1 MAKAAK
7 KARGKFVDEK
17 YLGSEPD
24 LSGKIPSATDM
35 AKAYNWYNYFYNND
49 DAKGFVLEYL
59 KSNHKNEKDLI
70 RGISSDVPADRL
82 RTLGWS
88 ARILTMGG
96 NLQSG
101 YDFIAHA
108 KKTVESVR
116 TSERTGRFVLSSPE
130 SGSISEDDRMGE
142 TTDSKE
148 SDAESTSSQS
158 EKISIQDR
166 IKNKTSDLIAELEDE
181 IDNFINKGESK
192 FKIAEWLRQKDVKP
206 QIALRIADFYKPL
219 YSELFDAYEG
229 KDEEL
234 KKAYKRYK
242 KPELRAYMEFVR
254 DIVSA
259 CENRAEIVKVIRK
272 PRKKKQ
278 KTPQQLVSRLKYKEK
293 DDEYNLVSVKPTEII
308 GSNQLWV
315 FNTKNRQLMVYN
327 AMGPAG
333 LNIKGSTVTGYDEKI
348 SIVKTLRKPADTLK
362 DVVSGGKVTLRK
374 AMDSIRTK
382 PRTAN
387 GRINP
392 EMILLRVIK

>member
-1 MAKAAK
+1 MAKVAK

-17 YLGSEPD
+17 YLGPEPD
-24 LSGKIPSATDM
+24 LSGRIPTVTELSS
-35 AKAYNWYNYFYNND
+35 AYNWYNYFYSND
-49 DAKGFVLEYL
+49 DAKSFVLDYFKTHH
-59 KSNHKNEKDLI
+59 KSDKDLI
-70 RGISSDVPADRL
+70 RDINNCPSYNL
-82 RTLGWS
+82 RNLGWTCRIAENGGKLPAS
-88 ARILTMGG
+88 VKIEEKARAIIRGSTLH
-96 NLQSG
+96 Q
-101 YDFIAHA
+101 D
-108 KKTVESVR
+108 E
-116 TSERTGRFVLSSPE
+116 GRDD
-130 SGSISEDDRMGE
+130 SEDNAEQENTE
-142 TTDSKE
+142 TQKV
-148 SDAESTSSQS
+148 
-158 EKISIQDR
+158 SIQER
-166 IKNKTSDLIAELEDE
+166 IKNKTEDLIADLEDE
-181 IDNFINKGESK
+181 IDNFVRDGESK

-229 KDEEL
+229 KDEDL
-234 KKAYKRYK
+234 KKAYKRMK
-242 KPELRAYMEFVR
+242 RPELRAYMEFVR

-259 CENRAEIVKVIRK
+259 CENRAEIIKVIRK

-308 GSNQLWV
+308 GSNQLWI

-333 LNIKGSTVTGYDEKI
+333 LNIKGSTVTGFDEKI

-362 DVVSGGKVTLRK
+362 DVTTGGKVTLRK
-374 AMDSIRTK
+374 AMDGIRTK
-382 PRTAN
+382 PKAAN

>member
-1 MAKAAK
+1 MAKVAK
-7 KARGKFVDEK
+7 KSRGKFVDEK
-17 YLGSEPD
+17 YLGPEPD
-24 LSGKIPSATDM
+24 LSGRIPTTSELA
-35 AKAYNWYNYFYNND
+35 AAYNWYNYFYSND
-49 DAKGFVLEYL
+49 DAKGFVLDYF
-59 KSNHKNEKDLI
+59 KTRHKNDKDII
-70 RGISSDVPADRL
+70 RDINNCPSYNL
-82 RTLGWS
+82 RNLGWTC
-88 ARILTMGG
+88 RMVENGG
-96 NLQSG
+96 NLPASIKIEEKARAIITGSTLHQ
-101 YDFIAHA
+101 D
-108 KKTVESVR
+108 
-116 TSERTGRFVLSSPE
+116 ERRDD
-130 SGSISEDDRMGE
+130 SEDN
-142 TTDSKE
+142 
-148 SDAESTSSQS
+148 AEQ
-158 EKISIQDR
+158 ENIEAEEVQKISIQER
-166 IKNKTSDLIAELEDE
+166 IKNKTSDLIADLEDE
-181 IDNFINKGESK
+181 IDNFVKNGESK

-254 DIVSA
+254 DIVSE

-278 KTPQQLVSRLKYKEK
+278 KTPQQLVARLKFKEK
-293 DDEYNLVSVKPTEII
+293 DDEYNLVSIKPTEII

-362 DVVSGGKVTLRK
+362 DVTTGGKVTLRK

-382 PRTAN
+382 PKTAN

-392 EMILLRVIK
+392 EMVLLRVIK

>member
-17 YLGSEPD
+17 YLGPEPD

-35 AKAYNWYNYFYNND
+35 VKAYNWYNYFYNND
-49 DAKGFVLEYL
+49 DAKGFVLEYF
-59 KSNHKNEKDLI
+59 KAHHKKDKDLI
-70 RGISSDVPADRL
+70 HGINTIPADRL

-88 ARILTMGG
+88 CRILNTGG
-96 NLQSG
+96 SLQSG
-101 YDFIAHA
+101 YDIEAQA
-108 KKTVESVR
+108 RRLINDVRRSELSGDGRTLSTEDNETEGSENSQESI
-116 TSERTGRFVLSSPE
+116 E
-130 SGSISEDDRMGE
+130 STASE
-142 TTDSKE
+142 TT
-148 SDAESTSSQS
+148 
-158 EKISIQDR
+158 EKVSIQDR
-166 IKNKTSDLIAELEDE
+166 IKNKTNDLIADLENE
-181 IDNFINKGESK
+181 IDSLIKNGENK

-206 QIALRIADFYKPL
+206 QIALRIAEFYKPL

-229 KDEEL
+229 KDEDL
-234 KKAYKRYK
+234 KKAYKRMK
-242 KPELRAYMEFVR
+242 RPELRAYMEFVR
-254 DIVSA
+254 DFISA
-259 CENRAEIVKVIRK
+259 CEERAEIIKVIRK

-278 KTPQQLVSRLKYKEK
+278 KTPQQLVARLKYKEK

-308 GSNQLWV
+308 GCNQLWL

-348 SIVKTLRKPADTLK
+348 SVIKTLRKPADTLK
-362 DVVSGGKVTLRK
+362 DVVTGGKVTLRK

-382 PRTAN
+382 PKTAN

-392 EMILLRVIK
+392 EMVILRVIK